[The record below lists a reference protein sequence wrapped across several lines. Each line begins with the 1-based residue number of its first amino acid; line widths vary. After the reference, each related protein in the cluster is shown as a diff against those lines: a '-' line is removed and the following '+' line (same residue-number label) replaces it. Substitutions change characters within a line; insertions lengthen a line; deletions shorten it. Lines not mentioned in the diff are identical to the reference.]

1 MSWLW
6 LGWLAS
12 ELVNLVAILAGL
24 AVLVVVAG
32 LVHHVLVT
40 IPRRRRAAKGLP
52 PRKPRSR
59 TIGGGRPY

>member
-1 MSWLW
+1 MI
-6 LGWLAS
+6 GWAAS
-12 ELVNLVAILAGL
+12 QVVSLILLLAGL
-24 AVLVVVAG
+24 AVLVVLAG